1 MVFSGSTVLRR
12 SDLLAI
18 VSVLDL
24 DTVLER
30 AVTIAADRT
39 GAGSVVLAVLDDDV
53 LATSPTAVPLAR
65 PRLLTHGTTSSAATD
80 LRSRL
85 GDRGLARPHGTPGAD
100 DPEVLRLHDPE
111 GGGEALRVPVL
122 VADRVLADL
131 LVADPPPGGFDEAA
145 VDSIADLGRVTGVA
159 AFNALTYS
167 LSERR
172 REAVELTSAVDRS
185 LRAPFR
191 LDGPAARIAEG
202 ALRIARARTAAVVT
216 ADDRGVDV
224 AAVAGAGTDELPR
237 LLAGVADRVVRAQA
251 DGVDFTAHVDGLTVW
266 GLPLSP
272 DHAYA
277 GLVVLVLDDD
287 HPRVPAGGRDLLSSF
302 VAHASLV
309 LDHGLLQQER
319 QHAVLA
325 ADRDRI
331 ARDLHDVVIQRLYA
345 AGLGLRAAAGRS
357 PDGRADAAHVA
368 EVARDLDDSI
378 RDIRGTIFEL
388 ERARTTSLRSDVVA
402 LAREY
407 EPALGFVPVVRT
419 WGPVDSVVERDLA
432 EQATVVLREALSN
445 CARHARAARCEVDV
459 SAEAGWLTL
468 QVVDDGCGP
477 GHGDGPRSG
486 LRNLAVRAGELGGT
500 LALEPAE
507 PRGTRL
513 RWRVPLPG

>member
-1 MVFSGSTVLRR
+1 MVFSGSAVLRR

-39 GAGSVVLAVLDDDV
+39 GAGIVVLAVLDDDV
-53 LATSPTAVPLAR
+53 LGPSPAAEPLAR
-65 PRLLTHGTTSSAATD
+65 PRLLTHGTTSGAATD

-85 GDRGLARPHGTPGAD
+85 GHRGLTRPLATPGAD
-100 DPEVLRLHDPE
+100 DPEVVRLYDPE
-111 GGGEALRVPVL
+111 GGEVMRVPVL

-131 LVADPPPGGFDEAA
+131 LVADPPPGGFDDATVE
-145 VDSIADLGRVTGVA
+145 SIADLGRVTGVA
-159 AFNALTYS
+159 AFNALTYA

-191 LDGPAARIAEG
+191 LDAPAARIAEG

-224 AAVAGAGTDELPR
+224 AAVAGVRTGELPR

-251 DGVDFTAHVDGLTVW
+251 DGVDFTALVDGLTVW

-277 GLVVLVLDDD
+277 GLVVLVLDDE
-287 HPRVPAGGRDLLSSF
+287 HPRVPAGSRDLLRSF

-331 ARDLHDVVIQRLYA
+331 ARDLHDVVVQRLYA

-357 PDGRADAAHVA
+357 PDGRADAAHVV

-402 LAREY
+402 LAREF

-445 CARHARAARCEVDV
+445 CARHARAGRCEVDV
-459 SAEAGWLTL
+459 AAEAGWLTL

-486 LRNLAVRAGELGGT
+486 LRNLAARAGELGGT